1 MLLSNMHIGTS
12 AYQKIFLI
20 GFMGSGKTYWGKL
33 WAEKSGLEFY
43 DIDDMVEKENGKSVG
58 EIFAQDGE
66 EYFRSLETNVL
77 RTFAGKNNMI
87 VACGGGTPCYN
98 DNVSWMNENGTSVY
112 LKSSPQNIF
121 KRLTAETETRPLIKK
136 LKGEELLFYI
146 TEKIRERDFFYHQA
160 KVILDVDTLTADHL
174 PEFLKF

>member
-1 MLLSNMHIGTS
+1 M
-12 AYQKIFLI
+12 KIFLI
-20 GFMGSGKTYWGKL
+20 GFMGCGKTYWGKR
-33 WAEKSGLEFY
+33 WSETSGIDFF
-43 DIDDMVEKENGKSVG
+43 DIDEMVEQEQGKSAA
-58 EIFAQDGE
+58 EIFQKDGE
-66 EYFRSLETNVL
+66 DHFRDLETIALKSFVN
-77 RTFAGKNNMI
+77 KDNMI

-121 KRLTAETETRPLIKK
+121 KRLTAETETRPLIKN
-136 LKGEELLFYI
+136 LQGEELLFYI

-160 KVILDVDTLTADHL
+160 KVILNVDTLTADHL